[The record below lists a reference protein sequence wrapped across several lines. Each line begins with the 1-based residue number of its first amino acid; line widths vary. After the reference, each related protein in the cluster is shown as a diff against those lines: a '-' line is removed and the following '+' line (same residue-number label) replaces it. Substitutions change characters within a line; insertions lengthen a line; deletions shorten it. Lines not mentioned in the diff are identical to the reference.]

1 MHNNECIANAVSN
14 AVGTQFYKLPIR
26 PENVL
31 EALKEIQVKRMK
43 QSELCIT
50 NKARVRVE
58 KRFLFDY
65 NIA

>member
-1 MHNNECIANAVSN
+1 MEL
-14 AVGTQFYKLPIR
+14 LPIQKKIIF
-26 PENVL
+26 N
-31 EALKEIQVKRMK
+31 MK
-43 QSELCIT
+43 QSELCIA